1 MPPRGHPSQRPPE
14 NLLVVLPNWIGDV
27 VLATP
32 ALRALHL
39 GLPEARTTYLLR
51 DYVRAIVEPCE
62 WYDELLFWPLRMR
75 LPWIRDLRRRRF
87 DLAVLLT
94 NSFRS
99 ALVCWLGGVH
109 RRVGYDRDGRGW
121 LLTDRLQPRRD
132 GRKFVPESMLEYYRR
147 LVEHVGCPYHGEHLE
162 VWTRPADDEVVEE
175 FCRRHRITPDRPIVV
190 INPGAAFGSSKLWPT
205 DRFAAVADRLI
216 EDAQAQV
223 IVPCAPSETA
233 LAAAIGQAMKH
244 RAVVLSEPG
253 KQLTLR
259 QLIAL
264 IRRANLLLGND
275 TGPRHFAAAVGTPS
289 VTVFGSTDPAWT
301 ETNYAGETKV
311 MIPVD
316 CGPCQLPKCPL
327 DHRCMTGITV
337 EMVADACLAKLRVR
351 ATARA

>member
-1 MPPRGHPSQRPPE
+1 MPPRDHASQRPPE

-32 ALRALHL
+32 ALRALRL

-62 WYDELLFWPLRMR
+62 SYDELLFWPVRTKLRWMS
-75 LPWIRDLRRRRF
+75 DLRRRRF

-99 ALVCWLGGVH
+99 ALACWLGGVR

-121 LLTDRLQPRRD
+121 MLTDRLQPRRD
-132 GRKFVPESMLEYYRR
+132 GRKLVPESMLAYYRR
-147 LVEHVGCPYHGEHLE
+147 LVERVGCPYHGEQLE
-162 VWTRPADDEVVEE
+162 IWTRPADDEVVEA
-175 FCRRHRITPDRPIVV
+175 FCERHEITSDRPIVV
-190 INPGAAFGSSKLWPT
+190 ISPGAAFGSSKLWPME
-205 DRFAAVADRLI
+205 RFAAVADRLI

-223 IVPCAPSETA
+223 IVPCAPSETD
-233 LAAAIGQAMKH
+233 LAAAIGRAMKH

-253 KQLTLR
+253 TQLTLR

-264 IRRANLLLGND
+264 IRRADLLLGND

-289 VTVFGSTDPAWT
+289 VTIFGATDPAWT
-301 ETNYAGETKV
+301 ETSYAGETKL

-337 EMVADACLAKLRVR
+337 EMVADACLAKLRMR
-351 ATARA
+351 ATAGA